1 MLCNVP
7 VVWLLLTWFRDVQA
21 FMTIALT
28 DLGYHVANYDASMQE
43 WLNDDEREVEAGM
56 PE

>member
-7 VVWLLLTWFRDVQA
+7 VAWLLLTWFRNVQA

-43 WLNDDEREVEAGM
+43 WLNDDEREVETGM